1 MIGFINEVFVQ
12 CDAGAPG
19 ASARARIICYGPAA
33 SRVTSHQRG
42 VLLPRKFFR
51 GGFGSTEFV
60 YNNDFKK
67 IFYNKFHVSFY
78 TPYNLCVR
86 EENLKASN
94 IVLNN

>member
-19 ASARARIICYGPAA
+19 APARARIICYGPAA

-51 GGFGSTEFV
+51 GGFGSTGLV
-60 YNNDFKK
+60 YNNKK
-67 IFYNKFHVSFY
+67 IFYDKFHVILF
-78 TPYNLCVR
+78 TPPIICVYV
-86 EENLKASN
+86 KK
-94 IVLNN
+94 I

>member
-42 VLLPRKFFR
+42 VLLPCKFLCAR
-51 GGFGSTEFV
+51 FGSTEFV

-67 IFYNKFHVSFY
+67 IFYNKFHVILFTS
-78 TPYNLCVR
+78 PIICVYV
-86 EENLKASN
+86 KK
-94 IVLNN
+94 I

>member
-33 SRVTSHQRG
+33 SRVTSHHRG

-60 YNNDFKK
+60 CNNDFKK
-67 IFYNKFHVSFY
+67 IFFNQFHVILF
-78 TPYNLCVR
+78 TPPIICVYV
-86 EENLKASN
+86 KK
-94 IVLNN
+94 I